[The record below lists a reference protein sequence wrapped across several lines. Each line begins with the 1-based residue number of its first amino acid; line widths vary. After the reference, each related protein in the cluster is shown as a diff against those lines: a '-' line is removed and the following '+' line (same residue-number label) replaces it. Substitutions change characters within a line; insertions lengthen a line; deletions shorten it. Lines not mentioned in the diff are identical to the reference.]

1 MCLKVLNS
9 LEKAFSVPKGAIT
22 HITDGVSVLL
32 GQDNSREV
40 DNTGE
45 LHSAWGLA
53 VEPFIE
59 DSLGISSFNHVHRVL
74 R

>member
-1 MCLKVLNS
+1 M
-9 LEKAFSVPKGAIT
+9 PKDVIA
-22 HITDGVSVLL
+22 HITDVVSILL

-40 DNTGE
+40 DNAGE

-53 VEPFIE
+53 VEPVIE
-59 DSLGISSFNHVHRVL
+59 NSLGISSFDDINRVL